1 MKLPRR
7 RDPSV
12 ILVGFVCCL
21 VAASARA
28 ETEPKAFRDWS
39 LLLGSDGKSCL
50 LAQTIRSKSSDT
62 VLVQAILQASDS
74 GSRLALRV
82 PNGASLVSGI
92 GYRVPTDNIIVPLD
106 WVECS
111 REFCLAQRTMT
122 ESEINALRRGRDIQV
137 IYRPLPE
144 APSLAVPVSLLGFTA
159 GMEALDQC
167 AISSR

>member
-1 MKLPRR
+1 M
-7 RDPSV
+7 
-12 ILVGFVCCL
+12 
-21 VAASARA
+21 
-28 ETEPKAFRDWS
+28 
-39 LLLGSDGKSCL
+39 
-50 LAQTIRSKSSDT
+50 
-62 VLVQAILQASDS
+62 
-74 GSRLALRV
+74 
-82 PNGASLVSGI
+82 
-92 GYRVPTDNIIVPLD
+92 PTDKIIVPLD

-144 APSLAVPVSLLGFTA
+144 APSLAVPVSLLGLTA